1 MITKKGIQIS
11 ILLLATALSLSAQKL
26 SGIYKVPDLMKRI
39 SNSDTTYIVNF
50 WATWCKPCMEELQ
63 AIDSVG
69 MENKSGKIKLVFVNL
84 DFRDKKNQVNSA
96 LKRKGIQSSCV
107 LLDEV
112 NGNVYINQIS
122 PDWSGSIPAT
132 LLKKGVRQVLLDK
145 KLSSEQLRTALK
157 NFESVPQ

>member
-69 MENKSGKIKLVFVNL
+69 MDNKTGKIKLVFVNL

>member
-69 MENKSGKIKLVFVNL
+69 MENKTGKIKLVFVNL

>member
-1 MITKKGIQIS
+1 MITKKGIRIS
-11 ILLLATALSLSAQKL
+11 ILLIATTLSLSAQKL
-26 SGIYKVPDLMKRI
+26 SGIYKVSDLMKRI
-39 SNSDTTYIVNF
+39 SASDTTYIVNF

-69 MENKSGKIKLVFVNL
+69 MENRTGKIKLLFVSL

-96 LKRKGIQSSCV
+96 LKSKGIRSSCV

-132 LLKKGVRQVLLDK
+132 LVKKGPRQLLLDK
-145 KLSSEQLRTALK
+145 KLSSEQLRTAIQKL
-157 NFESVPQ
+157 ESVPQ